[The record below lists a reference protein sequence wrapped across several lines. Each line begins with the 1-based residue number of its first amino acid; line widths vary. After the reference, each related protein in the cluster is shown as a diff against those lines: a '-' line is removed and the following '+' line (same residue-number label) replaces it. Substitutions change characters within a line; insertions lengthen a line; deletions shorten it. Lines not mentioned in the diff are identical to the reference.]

1 MVGAHAWLTLIP
13 QDHSTA
19 HAAPAGGHGEG
30 VQHPIKVY
38 LWIWLLLFV
47 FSTFSYLVDFY
58 QLQGYLRWTLILIF
72 MLLKAG
78 FIVAIFM
85 HMAWERLALK
95 LAILVPPLA
104 LLVLV
109 GLMAIEG
116 DYTFAT
122 RLKAF
127 VQEVQKPGGHHK
139 AEHAEPSAEHP

>member
-1 MVGAHAWLTLIP
+1 MDHAVAHQAAAAG
-13 QDHSTA
+13 QH
-19 HAAPAGGHGEG
+19 HAPGHAEG
-30 VQHPIKVY
+30 QQHPIRIY

-47 FSTFSYLVDFY
+47 FSTFSYLVDYF
-58 QLQGYLRWTLILIF
+58 QLHGMLRWSLIIIF
-72 MLLKAG
+72 MMLKAG

-116 DYTFAT
+116 DYTFLT
-122 RLKAF
+122 RIASF
-127 VQEVQKPGGHHK
+127 VH
-139 AEHAEPSAEHP
+139 